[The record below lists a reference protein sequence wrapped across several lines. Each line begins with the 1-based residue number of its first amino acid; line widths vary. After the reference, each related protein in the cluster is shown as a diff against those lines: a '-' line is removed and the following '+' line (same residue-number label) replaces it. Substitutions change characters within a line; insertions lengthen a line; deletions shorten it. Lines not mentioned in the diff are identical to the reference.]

1 MIKSI
6 ALAYRKA
13 GLTREEYNQYWK
25 EQHGPL
31 AARMMPG
38 LRKYVQNH
46 FIMVPGQE
54 YEGDGIVEM
63 WYDDVAAFQKS
74 MEFVHSPAGKALA
87 EDGAK
92 FAEMRGGGLWV
103 VEEHVIMDEIKKK

>member
-6 ALAYRKA
+6 SLAHRRA
-13 GLTREEYNQYWK
+13 GLTREEFNKYWK
-25 EQHGPL
+25 EQHGPM

-46 FIMVPGQE
+46 FMPVPGLE

-63 WYDDVAAFQKS
+63 WYDDIEAFQKS
-74 MEFVHSPAGKALA
+74 MEFLSSDAGRVLA
-87 EDGAK
+87 DDGAK
-92 FAEMRGGGLWV
+92 FAEMRSGGLWV
-103 VEEHVIMDEIKKK
+103 VEEHNILDKLSK